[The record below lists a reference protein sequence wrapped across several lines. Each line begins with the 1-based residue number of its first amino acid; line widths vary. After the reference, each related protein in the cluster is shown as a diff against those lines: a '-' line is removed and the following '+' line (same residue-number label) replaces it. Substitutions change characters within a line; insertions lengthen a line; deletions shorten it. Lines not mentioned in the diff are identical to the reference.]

1 MTADRPTA
9 LARSPARWNGIVMLL
24 PAGIFLLVLF
34 AYPLADVLRRG
45 VYQNGFTLEFF
56 RRIVGD
62 PVYWAVFQNT
72 IEIAGLVTLA
82 CLLVGYPL
90 AYFMNGRSAH
100 VRSVLLMFILFPL
113 FTSVVVRAF
122 AWMAL
127 LGRNGVVNQYLVWLK
142 MTETPLRL
150 LYTKHAV
157 VVGITYVLLPIMV
170 LTLFSTM
177 RGIDSNLIRAAHSLG
192 AGRAYTFTRIFLPL
206 SLSGVAAGILLVFI
220 MALGY
225 FITPA
230 LMGGPS
236 DVMIAMLIQRQ
247 IEVTNDWPF
256 ASALAIALLALT
268 TAGFIL
274 CNRFVRLD
282 RVFAV
287 KA

>member
-1 MTADRPTA
+1 
-9 LARSPARWNGIVMLL
+9 
-24 PAGIFLLVLF
+24 
-34 AYPLADVLRRG
+34 
-45 VYQNGFTLEFF
+45 
-56 RRIVGD
+56 
-62 PVYWAVFQNT
+62 
-72 IEIAGLVTLA
+72 
-82 CLLVGYPL
+82 
-90 AYFMNGRSAH
+90 
-100 VRSVLLMFILFPL
+100 MFILFPL

-127 LGRNGVVNQYLVWLK
+127 LGRNGVVNQYLVWLGL
-142 MTETPLRL
+142 TEAPLRL
-150 LYTKHAV
+150 LYTEPAV

-170 LTLFSTM
+170 LTIFSTM

-192 AGRAYTFTRIFLPL
+192 AGRAYAFARIFLPM